1 MNFIHPILRL
11 LGAVVFTAI
20 FALFVGIKNIESS
33 LLLLAFIAT
42 IFVSRL
48 AEVFSPAADT
58 LKKYKK
64 DEDQSR
70 WTTFAIAFSFFT
82 NAILPMLE
90 YRHGLVNL
98 ANFFVPRWG
107 FQEHQVAGADWW
119 NWLGL
124 LFLIA
129 GSALRIRA
137 IHRAGAS
144 FLPHVKA
151 DAKLKLIT
159 DGPYGFVRHPSYL
172 GTLGS
177 YLGIAM
183 IFDSII
189 GAVSLVALVIPTLIL
204 RIKKEEQLLASRFG
218 EGWKKYQTQ
227 TPSRLIPGV
236 W

>member
-1 MNFIHPILRL
+1 MNFIFRL
-11 LGAVVFTAI
+11 LRAVVFTAI
-20 FALFVGIKNIESS
+20 FALFVGIKNIQSS
-33 LLLLAFIAT
+33 LLLLSFIAT

-48 AEVFSPAADT
+48 AEVFNPAVDT

-64 DEDQSR
+64 NEDQSR
-70 WTTFAIAFSFFT
+70 WTTFAIAFSFFS

-90 YRHGLVNL
+90 YRHGLINL
-98 ANFFVPRWG
+98 ANFFIPIWG

-119 NWLGL
+119 NWLGV

-144 FLPHVKA
+144 FLPYVKA
-151 DAKLKLIT
+151 DSKLKLIT

-172 GTLGS
+172 GTLAS
-177 YLGIAM
+177 YLGIAI
-183 IFDSII
+183 IFDSLI
-189 GAVSLVALVIPTLIL
+189 GAASLVVLVMPTLIL
-204 RIKKEEQLLASRFG
+204 RIRKEEQLLAARFG
-218 EGWKKYQTQ
+218 EGWRKYQSQ
-227 TPSRLIPGV
+227 TPSRLIPNV